1 MILWARGGFYG
12 QMAVLGQSH
21 LMLLGAGCLVI
32 VVVNQI
38 CEAFHLFPVMGWGL
52 KHSLGHYLDLSASI
66 LGLVFFP
73 ARMFPYIRGEARP

>member
-1 MILWARGGFYG
+1 
-12 QMAVLGQSH
+12 
-21 LMLLGAGCLVI
+21 
-32 VVVNQI
+32 
-38 CEAFHLFPVMGWGL
+38 MGWGL